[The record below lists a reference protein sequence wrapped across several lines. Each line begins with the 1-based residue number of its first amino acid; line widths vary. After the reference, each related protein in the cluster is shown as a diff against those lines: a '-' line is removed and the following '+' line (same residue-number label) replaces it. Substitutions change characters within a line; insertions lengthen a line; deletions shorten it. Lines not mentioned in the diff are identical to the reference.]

1 MERDR
6 RNYEYESEYHR
17 SSRRS
22 SDRYDDRYDDRYN
35 DRRSRSRYD
44 DEYFDRRRPE
54 EPERRRPSQSQGQP
68 PKKKKKKKKRST
80 LGSSMTY
87 ILMVFGIS
95 AILAVVGWTI
105 ANDLL
110 ALNKEEATASIYIA
124 EDADFGDVVDQLKDK
139 DIINYKL
146 VFSLFATLSGGQDAI
161 SPGTYN
167 LNTDMDYRA
176 IINNL
181 SSSSAARASAMVT
194 IPEGYTM
201 DQIFALLEEKGVS
214 SVAKLQDMAANHDYA
229 FSFLQDIPLGDY
241 HRLEGYLFPDTY
253 EFYMGEDPKYII
265 NKMLV
270 NFDAKVTD
278 AMRQQIWDKGYSIGQ
293 VLTVASMIEKESDG
307 TERATI
313 SSVIYNRLNNP
324 SGGTQGYLQIDASIQ
339 YVLPEGEIVTSDHY
353 ATVQS
358 PYNTYL
364 NKGLPP
370 GAICNPGLEAIVAA
384 INPENTNYF
393 YYALGDDD
401 VHHFFATYSEHQ
413 AFLNS

>member
-1 MERDR
+1 
-6 RNYEYESEYHR
+6 
-17 SSRRS
+17 
-22 SDRYDDRYDDRYN
+22 
-35 DRRSRSRYD
+35 
-44 DEYFDRRRPE
+44 
-54 EPERRRPSQSQGQP
+54 
-68 PKKKKKKKKRST
+68 
-80 LGSSMTY
+80 MTY

-110 ALNKEEATASIYIA
+110 ALNKEEATASIYVA

-139 DIINYKL
+139 GIINYKS
-146 VFSLFATLSGGQDAI
+146 VFSIFTTLSGGQDKI

-181 SSSSAARASAMVT
+181 GSSSAARASALVT

-324 SGGTQGYLQIDASIQ
+324 SGGTQGYLQIDATIQ

-353 ATVQS
+353 ASVQS

-370 GAICNPGLEAIVAA
+370 GAICNPGLESIVAA
-384 INPENTNYF
+384 INPESTNFY

-401 VHHFFATYSEHQ
+401 KHHFFSSYSEHQ

>member
-17 SSRRS
+17 TSRRS
-22 SDRYDDRYDDRYN
+22 GDRYDDRYDDRYN
-35 DRRSRSRYD
+35 ERRSRSRYD

-54 EPERRRPSQSQGQP
+54 EPERRRTSQAQSQP
-68 PKKKKKKKKRST
+68 PKKKKKKKKRSA

-87 ILMVFGIS
+87 ILTVFGIS

-110 ALNKEEATASIYIA
+110 ALNKEEATASIYVA

-146 VFSLFATLSGGQDAI
+146 IFSLFTTLSGGQDAI

-181 SSSSAARASAMVT
+181 GSSSAARASAMVT

-307 TERATI
+307 TDRAKI
-313 SSVIYNRLNNP
+313 ASVMYNRLNNP
-324 SGGTQGYLQIDASIQ
+324 SGGTQGYLQIDATIQ
-339 YVLPEGEIVTSDHY
+339 YVLPEGEIVTKDHY
-353 ATVQS
+353 STVQS

-370 GAICNPGLEAIVAA
+370 GPIANPGLEAIVAA
-384 INPENTNYF
+384 INPENTDYF

-401 VHHFFATYSEHQ
+401 VHHFFSSYAEHQ

>member
-6 RNYEYESEYHR
+6 RNFEYESEYHR
-17 SSRRS
+17 ESRRRY
-22 SDRYDDRYDDRYN
+22 DERYDDRYGE
-35 DRRSRSRYD
+35 RRSRSRYD
-44 DEYFDRRRPE
+44 DEYFDRDRRRAE
-54 EPERRRPSQSQGQP
+54 EPERRRPAQSQSQP

-110 ALNKEEATASIYIA
+110 ALNKEEATASIYVA

-146 VFSLFATLSGGQDAI
+146 IFSIFATLSGGQDVI

-181 SSSSAARASAMVT
+181 SSRSASRASAMVT

-214 SVAKLQDMAANHDYA
+214 SVEKLQDMAANHDYA

-278 AMRQQIWDKGYSIGQ
+278 AMRQQIWDKGYSIQ
-293 VLTVASMIEKESDG
+293 AVLTVASMIEKESDG
-307 TERATI
+307 SDRAQI

-324 SGGTQGYLQIDASIQ
+324 NGGTQGYLQIDATIQ

-353 ATVQS
+353 STVQS
-358 PYNTYL
+358 DYNTYL

-370 GAICNPGLEAIVAA
+370 GPISNPGLESIVAA

-401 VHHFFATYSEHQ
+401 VHHFFATYAEHQ

>member
-17 SSRRS
+17 SRRS
-22 SDRYDDRYDDRYN
+22 SDRYDDRYEDRYS
-35 DRRSRSRYD
+35 DRRSKSRYD
-44 DEYFDRRRPE
+44 DEYFDRRRAE
-54 EPERRRPSQSQGQP
+54 EPERRRSSQSQGQKP
-68 PKKKKKKKKRST
+68 APKKKKKKKRSA

-110 ALNKEEATASIYIA
+110 ALNKEEATASIYVA

-139 DIINYKL
+139 GIINYKS
-146 VFSLFATLSGGQDAI
+146 VFSIFTTLSGGQDEI

-181 SSSSAARASAMVT
+181 SSSSAARASALVT
-194 IPEGYTM
+194 IPEGYTL
-201 DQIFALLEEKGVS
+201 DQIFALLEDKGVS

-229 FSFLQDIPLGDY
+229 FSFLQEIPLGDY

-253 EFYMGEDPKYII
+253 EFYMGEDPKYVI

-278 AMRQQIWDKGYSIGQ
+278 AMRQQIWDKGYSIQ
-293 VLTVASMIEKESDG
+293 AVLTVASMIEKESDG
-307 TERATI
+307 SDRAKI

-324 SGGTQGYLQIDASIQ
+324 NSGTQGYLQIDATIQ
-339 YVLPEGEIVTSDHY
+339 YVLPEGEIVTNDHY
-353 ATVQS
+353 STVQS

-370 GAICNPGLEAIVAA
+370 GPISNPGLESIVAA

-401 VHHFFATYSEHQ
+401 VHHFFSSYAEHQ

>member
-17 SSRRS
+17 QSTRRS
-22 SDRYDDRYDDRYN
+22 SDRYDDRYS
-35 DRRSRSRYD
+35 DRRTSRSRYD
-44 DEYFDRRRPE
+44 DEYFDRRRTE
-54 EPERRRPSQSQGQP
+54 EPERRRPSQSQGQGQA
-68 PKKKKKKKKRST
+68 PKKKKKKKKKSA

-110 ALNKEEATASIYIA
+110 ALNKEEATASIYVA

-146 VFSLFATLSGGQDAI
+146 IFSLFTKISGSQDLI

-181 SSSSAARASAMVT
+181 GSSSASRASAMVT

-307 TERATI
+307 TDRAKI
-313 SSVIYNRLNNP
+313 SSVMYNRLNNP
-324 SGGTQGYLQIDASIQ
+324 SGGTQGYLQIDATIQ
-339 YVLPEGEIVTSDHY
+339 YVLPEGEIVTKDHY
-353 ATVQS
+353 TTVQS

-370 GAICNPGLEAIVAA
+370 GPIANPGLEAIVAA
-384 INPENTNYF
+384 INPENTDYF

-401 VHHFFATYSEHQ
+401 VHHFFSSYAEHQ

>member
-1 MERDR
+1 
-6 RNYEYESEYHR
+6 
-17 SSRRS
+17 
-22 SDRYDDRYDDRYN
+22 
-35 DRRSRSRYD
+35 
-44 DEYFDRRRPE
+44 
-54 EPERRRPSQSQGQP
+54 
-68 PKKKKKKKKRST
+68 
-80 LGSSMTY
+80 MTY

-110 ALNKEEATASIYIA
+110 ALNKEEATASIYVA

-146 VFSLFATLSGGQDAI
+146 IFSIFATLSGGQDVI

-181 SSSSAARASAMVT
+181 SSRSASRASAMVT

-214 SVAKLQDMAANHDYA
+214 SVEKLQDMAANHDYA

-278 AMRQQIWDKGYSIGQ
+278 AMRQQIWDKGYSIQ
-293 VLTVASMIEKESDG
+293 AVLTVASMIEKESDG
-307 TERATI
+307 SDRAQI

-324 SGGTQGYLQIDASIQ
+324 NGGTQGYLQIDATIQ

-353 ATVQS
+353 STVQS
-358 PYNTYL
+358 DYNTYL

-370 GAICNPGLEAIVAA
+370 GPISNPGLESIVAA

-401 VHHFFATYSEHQ
+401 VHHFFATYAEHQ

>member
-35 DRRSRSRYD
+35 DRRSKNRYD

-54 EPERRRPSQSQGQP
+54 EPERRRASQSQGQP

-110 ALNKEEATASIYIA
+110 ALNKEEATASIYVA

-139 DIINYKL
+139 GIINYKS
-146 VFSLFATLSGGQDAI
+146 VFSIFTTLSGGQDKI

-181 SSSSAARASAMVT
+181 GSSSAARASALVT

-324 SGGTQGYLQIDASIQ
+324 SGGTQGYLQIDATIQ

-353 ATVQS
+353 ASVQS

-370 GAICNPGLEAIVAA
+370 GAICNPGLESIVAA
-384 INPENTNYF
+384 INPESTNFY

-401 VHHFFATYSEHQ
+401 KHHFFSSYSEHQ

>member
-35 DRRSRSRYD
+35 DRRSKNRYD

-54 EPERRRPSQSQGQP
+54 EPERRRASQSQAQP

-110 ALNKEEATASIYIA
+110 ALNKEEATASIYVA

-139 DIINYKL
+139 GIINYKS
-146 VFSLFATLSGGQDAI
+146 VFSIFTTLSGGQDKI

-181 SSSSAARASAMVT
+181 GSSSAARASALVT

-324 SGGTQGYLQIDASIQ
+324 SGGTQGYLQIDATIQ

-353 ATVQS
+353 ASVQS

-370 GAICNPGLEAIVAA
+370 GAICNPGLESIVAA
-384 INPENTNYF
+384 INPESTNFY

-401 VHHFFATYSEHQ
+401 KHHFFSSYSEHQ

>member
-17 SSRRS
+17 QSTRRS
-22 SDRYDDRYDDRYN
+22 SDRYDDRYS
-35 DRRSRSRYD
+35 DRRTSRSRYD
-44 DEYFDRRRPE
+44 DEYFDRRRTE
-54 EPERRRPSQSQGQP
+54 EPERRRPSQSQGQGQA
-68 PKKKKKKKKRST
+68 PKKKKKKKKKSA

-110 ALNKEEATASIYIA
+110 ALNKEEATASIYVA

-146 VFSLFATLSGGQDAI
+146 IFSLFTTLSGGQDAI

-181 SSSSAARASAMVT
+181 GSSSAARASAMVT

-214 SVAKLQDMAANHDYA
+214 SVEKLQDMAANHDYA

-307 TERATI
+307 TDRAKI
-313 SSVIYNRLNNP
+313 ASVMYNRLNNP
-324 SGGTQGYLQIDASIQ
+324 SGGTQGYLQIDATIQ
-339 YVLPEGEIVTSDHY
+339 YVLPEGEIVTKDHY
-353 ATVQS
+353 STVQS

-370 GAICNPGLEAIVAA
+370 GPISNPGLESIVAA

>member
-22 SDRYDDRYDDRYN
+22 SDRYDDRYDDRYS

-54 EPERRRPSQSQGQP
+54 EPERRRPAQSQGQP
-68 PKKKKKKKKRST
+68 PKKKKKKKKRSA

-87 ILMVFGIS
+87 ILTVFGIS

-110 ALNKEEATASIYIA
+110 ALNKEEATASIYVA

-146 VFSLFATLSGGQDAI
+146 IFSLFTTLSGGQDAI

-181 SSSSAARASAMVT
+181 GSSSAARASAMVT
-194 IPEGYTM
+194 IPEGYTL
-201 DQIFALLEEKGVS
+201 DQIFKLLEEKGVS
-214 SVAKLQDMAANHDYA
+214 SVEKLQDMAANHDYA

-307 TERATI
+307 SDRAQI

-324 SGGTQGYLQIDASIQ
+324 SGGTQGYLQIDATIQ

-364 NKGLPP
+364 NKGLTP
-370 GAICNPGLEAIVAA
+370 GPIANPGLESIVAA

-393 YYALGDDD
+393 YYALGDDG
-401 VHHFFATYSEHQ
+401 VHHFFSTYAEHQ

>member
-35 DRRSRSRYD
+35 DRRSKNRYD

-54 EPERRRPSQSQGQP
+54 EPERRRASQSQAQP

-110 ALNKEEATASIYIA
+110 ALNKEEATASIYVA

-139 DIINYKL
+139 GIINYKS
-146 VFSLFATLSGGQDAI
+146 VFSIFTTLSGGQDKI

-201 DQIFALLEEKGVS
+201 DQIFALLEDKGVS

-313 SSVIYNRLNNP
+313 SSVIYNRMNNP
-324 SGGTQGYLQIDASIQ
+324 SGGTQGYLQIDATIQ

-353 ATVQS
+353 ASVQS

-370 GAICNPGLEAIVAA
+370 GAICNPGLESIVAA
-384 INPENTNYF
+384 INPESTNFY

-401 VHHFFATYSEHQ
+401 KHHFFSSYSEHQ

>member
-22 SDRYDDRYDDRYN
+22 SDRYDDRHDDRYS

-54 EPERRRPSQSQGQP
+54 EPERRRASQSQGQP

-95 AILAVVGWTI
+95 AILAVVGWTV

-181 SSSSAARASAMVT
+181 GSSSAARASAMVT

-307 TERATI
+307 TDRAKI

-353 ATVQS
+353 STVQS

-370 GAICNPGLEAIVAA
+370 GPIANPGLEAIVAA
-384 INPENTNYF
+384 INPEDTNYF

-401 VHHFFATYSEHQ
+401 VHHFFSSYAEHQ

>member
-6 RNYEYESEYHR
+6 RNYDHESE
-17 SSRRS
+17 RRRH
-22 SDRYDDRYDDRYN
+22 SDRYNDHYDDRYSE
-35 DRRSRSRYD
+35 RRSSRHYD

-54 EPERRRPSQSQGQP
+54 EPERRRPSQGQGQNP
-68 PKKKKKKKKRST
+68 NRKKKKKKKRST
-80 LGSSMTY
+80 LGNSMTY
-87 ILMVFGIS
+87 LLMVFGIS
-95 AILAVVGWTI
+95 AILAVVGWTV

-110 ALNKEEATASIYIA
+110 ALNKEEATASIYVA

-139 DIINYKL
+139 GIINYKL
-146 VFSLFATLSGGQDAI
+146 VFSLFTTLSGGQDKI

-181 SSSSAARASAMVT
+181 GSSSATRASAQVT

-201 DQIFALLEEKGVS
+201 DQIFQLLDEKGVS
-214 SVAKLQDMAANHDYA
+214 SVEKLQDMAANHDYA
-229 FSFLQDIPLGDY
+229 FSFLKDIPLGDY

-253 EFYMGEDPKYII
+253 EFYMGEDPKYIL

-278 AMRQQIWDKGYSIGQ
+278 AMRQQIWDKGYSIGD
-293 VLTVASMIEKESDG
+293 VLSVASMIEKESDG
-307 TERATI
+307 TDRATI

-324 SGGTQGYLQIDASIQ
+324 SGGTQGYLQIDATIQ
-339 YVLPEGEIVTSDHY
+339 YVLPEGETVTSDHY
-353 ATVQS
+353 KTFES

-370 GAICNPGLEAIVAA
+370 GPVCNPGLEAIVAA
-384 INPENTNYF
+384 INPESTNYF

-401 VHHFFATYSEHQ
+401 KHHFFTNYADHQ

>member
-35 DRRSRSRYD
+35 DRRSKNRYD

-54 EPERRRPSQSQGQP
+54 EPERRRASQSQAQP

-110 ALNKEEATASIYIA
+110 ALNKEEATASIYVA

-139 DIINYKL
+139 GIINYKS
-146 VFSLFATLSGGQDAI
+146 VFSIFTTLSGGQDKI

-181 SSSSAARASAMVT
+181 GSSSAARASALVT

-229 FSFLQDIPLGDY
+229 FSFLQDIPLGEY

-324 SGGTQGYLQIDASIQ
+324 SGGTQGYLQIDATIQ

-353 ATVQS
+353 ASVQS

-370 GAICNPGLEAIVAA
+370 GAICNPGLESIVAA
-384 INPENTNYF
+384 INPESTNFY

-401 VHHFFATYSEHQ
+401 KHHFFSSYSEHQ